1 MLICPTCGGHF
12 EAILYPDKAYVC
24 ATRRRK
30 PGTCTNTLKLPMQL
44 ADDVVLDMIEGE
56 VLGERYFNE
65 LLAMVGKAEWD
76 DTARLTADR
85 ARLTAE
91 VDSLGRSIA
100 NGCPPRQSRPAIRA
114 REAEIARLDT
124 RLRSPQRPAPD
135 LERLREALTPAGG

>member
-1 MLICPTCGGHF
+1 MLICPTCHGHF

-56 VLGERYFNE
+56 VLGERYINE

-91 VDSLGRSIA
+91 LERLHRSIA
-100 NGCPPRQSRPAIRA
+100 KGIVEPETSPLLFVTR
-114 REAEIARLDT
+114 
-124 RLRSPQRPAPD
+124 RLRLHVSTRACAAPSD
-135 LERLREALTPAGG
+135 QPRTWNACAKR